1 LGDRTRIRGSWVLAY
16 SILVLGGLGLGLSG
30 FRAPDAPVA
39 AAATVALTTA
49 PPVQVVTT
57 VAPAVPTAVQVVS
70 RTVSTVLVDEQA
82 AANAMEAQ
90 VEAVYQA
97 TSPSVVNITNR
108 SYIYYRFMGSVPQEG
123 TGSGFVYDTQGHILT
138 NYHVIENADELLV
151 TLADGQVYPA
161 EVVGSDSTND
171 LAVLHID
178 AGASLPPPLTLGD
191 SRDLKVGQTVLAI
204 GNPFGLQ
211 RTLTTGV
218 VSALGRV
225 IESPDANQFIGEAIQ
240 TDAAINPGNSG
251 GPMLDLQGR
260 VIGINSQIL
269 STSGS
274 SAGIGFAVSANTA
287 QRVVPRL
294 IQQGYYPHAWL
305 GADFVALTSATVNVL
320 QQAGIDLPTD
330 SGLLVLDTTSGGPA
344 DRAGIRAGS
353 QVVRMGRYQ
362 FPVGG
367 DIIVAVDGKPLTDL
381 ETLTLYL
388 EAEKTVGDTVTLT
401 VRRDNAELT
410 VSVILQEQPR

>member
-1 LGDRTRIRGSWVLAY
+1 MNKSVQIRGSWLLAL
-16 SILVLGGLGLGLSG
+16 SILVLAGFGLSLPG
-30 FRAPDAPVA
+30 LKVLSAPPTALTPVVEPTVVA
-39 AAATVALTTA
+39 APAAAS
-49 PPVQVVTT
+49 P
-57 VAPAVPTAVQVVS
+57 
-70 RTVSTVLVDEQA
+70 VSTVLVNEPA

-90 VEAVYQA
+90 VEAVYEA
-97 TSPSVVNITNR
+97 TSPSVVNVTNR
-108 SYIYYRFMGSVPQEG
+108 SYIYYRFMGNVPQEG

-161 EVVGSDSTND
+161 EVVGSDPTND

-178 AGASLPPPLTLGD
+178 AGEALPPPLVLGD
-191 SRDLKVGQTVLAI
+191 SNNLKVGQTVLAI

-225 IESPDANQFIGEAIQ
+225 IESPEANQFIGEAIQ

-287 QRVVPRL
+287 QRVVPKL
-294 IQQGYYPHAWL
+294 VEQGYYPHAWL
-305 GADFVALTSATVNVL
+305 GADMVALSSATISVL

-330 SGLLVLDTTSGGPA
+330 SGLLVLDTTAGGPA
-344 DRAGIRAGS
+344 DKAGIRAGS
-353 QVVRMGRYQ
+353 RMVRMGRYQ
-362 FPVGG
+362 IPVGG
-367 DIIVAVDGKPLTDL
+367 DVIVAVDDQPLTDL
-381 ETLTLYL
+381 ENLTLYL
-388 EAEKTVGDTVTLT
+388 ETEKTVGDTVTLT
-401 VRRDNAELT
+401 VRRGSDELT
-410 VSVILQEQPR
+410 VPVTLGEQPR